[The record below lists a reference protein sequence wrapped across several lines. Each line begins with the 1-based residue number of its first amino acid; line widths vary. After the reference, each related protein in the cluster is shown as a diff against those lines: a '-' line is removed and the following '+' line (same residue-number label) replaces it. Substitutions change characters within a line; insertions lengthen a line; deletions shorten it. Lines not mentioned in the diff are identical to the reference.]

1 MRVPLVILAAIVL
14 AACASHPPAP
24 SAPIASKPTVAYL
37 CENQI
42 KLQVRLDG
50 PSAWV
55 TVNGS
60 GPFTL
65 PQLSSSGDLSVF
77 SDGQRVM
84 QIKAGRVSFGLGR
97 SVPAACTSN

>member
-1 MRVPLVILAAIVL
+1 MRVFLLVLSAGVVV
-14 AACASHPPAP
+14 ACASQPVAPTASILPAP
-24 SAPIASKPTVAYL
+24 TVGYS

-50 PSAWV
+50 PSASV
-55 TVNGS
+55 VVDGA

-65 PQLSSSGDLSVF
+65 PQISSTGDLTVF

-97 SVPAACTSN
+97 AVPAACLSR

>member
-1 MRVPLVILAAIVL
+1 MRVPVVILSASTLV
-14 AACASHPPAP
+14 ACATQ
-24 SAPIASKPTVAYL
+24 SASPNATILPHPTVGYS

-50 PSAWV
+50 PSASV
-55 TVNGS
+55 TVDGA

-65 PQLSSSGDLSVF
+65 PQLSSTSDLTVF

-97 SVPAACTSN
+97 SVPAACISN

>member
-1 MRVPLVILAAIVL
+1 MRVPIVSLCVTVLV
-14 AACASHPPAP
+14 ACAAPPSP
-24 SAPIASKPTVAYL
+24 PKASTLPNPTVAYS

-50 PSAWV
+50 PSASV
-55 TVNGS
+55 TVDGA

-65 PQLSSSGDLSVF
+65 PQLSSTGDLTVF

-97 SVPAACTSN
+97 SVPAACISN